1 MLRVVQCKYA
11 QAQADLAVLYARKN
25 KAVYQY
31 VRGQILKL
39 TIEKLWMK
47 YKTQFGY
54 SVTV

>member
-1 MLRVVQCKYA
+1 MLRVTQCKYA

-31 VRGQILKL
+31 VRGKILKL
-39 TIEKLWMK
+39 TIGKLGMK